1 MLVYSKSAADLA
13 RGKKHGS
20 LDIGMSVISTKARRR
35 RIDIDADSNI
45 FHLKVRRVYFL
56 SNDLFDCILSTP
68 YIYDQL

>member
-20 LDIGMSVISTKARRR
+20 MDIGMSVISTKARRK

-45 FHLKVRRVYFL
+45 FHLKV
-56 SNDLFDCILSTP
+56 CILAHLLVLFCYYFHSCV
-68 YIYDQL
+68 L